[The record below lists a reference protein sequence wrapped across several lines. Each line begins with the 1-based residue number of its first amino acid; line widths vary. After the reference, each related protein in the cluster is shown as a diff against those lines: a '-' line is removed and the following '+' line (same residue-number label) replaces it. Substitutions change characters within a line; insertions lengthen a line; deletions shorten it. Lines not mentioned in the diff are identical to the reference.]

1 MQVIFS
7 FGRWSFNLTLSIGS
21 IFGIAMGGSGTFI
34 ALASLAAVS
43 SVGVG
48 GNIPVDSAVF
58 LGAFARSPT
67 LSAMPSPVTAY
78 RFHSQFSPVSTH
90 NSFYLVGHWATDWL
104 SGGLDVRLT
113 FPILS
118 LNTMSRSPGRL
129 LQTSPAPRL
138 ARARVQITWAGVI
151 WYSR

>member
-1 MQVIFS
+1 MQAVCS
-7 FGRWSFNLTLSIGS
+7 VGRWSFNLTLFIGS

-78 RFHSQFSPVSTH
+78 RFHSQLSPISTH
-90 NSFYLVGHWATDWL
+90 NSFYLVGHRAVDWL
-104 SGGLDVRLT
+104 SGGLDILFT
-113 FPILS
+113 FPLLS
-118 LNTMSRSPGRL
+118 FNTMSRSPGRL

>member
-1 MQVIFS
+1 MQAICSV
-7 FGRWSFNLTLSIGS
+7 GRWSFNLTLFIGS
-21 IFGIAMGGSGTFI
+21 IFGIAMGGSETFI
-34 ALASLAAVS
+34 ALASLAAIS

-58 LGAFARSPT
+58 LGAFARSPA

-78 RFHSQFSPVSTH
+78 RFHSQLSPVSTH
-90 NSFYLVGHWATDWL
+90 SSFYLVGYWAVDWL
-104 SGGLDVRLT
+104 SGGLDVLFA
-113 FPILS
+113 FPLS
-118 LNTMSRSPGRL
+118 SFNAMSRLPGRL

-138 ARARVQITWAGVI
+138 ARARVQITWAGDI

>member
-1 MQVIFS
+1 
-7 FGRWSFNLTLSIGS
+7 
-21 IFGIAMGGSGTFI
+21 MGGSETFI
-34 ALASLAAVS
+34 ALASLAAIS

-58 LGAFARSPT
+58 LGAFARSPA

-78 RFHSQFSPVSTH
+78 RFHSQLSPVSTH
-90 NSFYLVGHWATDWL
+90 NSFYLVGYWAIDWL
-104 SGGLDVRLT
+104 SGGLDVLFAFSLSSFNTVSRL
-113 FPILS
+113 
-118 LNTMSRSPGRL
+118 PGRL
-129 LQTSPAPRL
+129 LQTSPAPRP

>member
-1 MQVIFS
+1 
-7 FGRWSFNLTLSIGS
+7 
-21 IFGIAMGGSGTFI
+21 MGGSDTFV
-34 ALASLAAVS
+34 ALASLAAIS

-58 LGAFARSPT
+58 LGAFARSPA

-78 RFHSQFSPVSTH
+78 RFHSQLSPVSTH
-90 NSFYLVGHWATDWL
+90 SSFYLVDYWAVDWL
-104 SGGLDVRLT
+104 SGGLDVL
-113 FPILS
+113 FAFSLS
-118 LNTMSRSPGRL
+118 SFNTMSRLHGRL

-138 ARARVQITWAGVI
+138 ARARVQITWAGDI

>member
-1 MQVIFS
+1 
-7 FGRWSFNLTLSIGS
+7 
-21 IFGIAMGGSGTFI
+21 MGGSETFI

-48 GNIPVDSAVF
+48 GNIAVDSAVF
-58 LGAFARSPT
+58 LGEFDRSPAS
-67 LSAMPSPVTAY
+67 SATPSPVTAY
-78 RFHSQFSPVSTH
+78 RFHSQLSPVSTH
-90 NSFYLVGHWATDWL
+90 NSFYLVGYWAVDWL
-104 SGGLDVRLT
+104 SGELDVLFAFPLST
-113 FPILS
+113 F
-118 LNTMSRSPGRL
+118 NTMSRLPGHL